1 MKIFWFL
8 SLFLLSAV
16 SAGAEEKPAAENVLE
31 QVSTPAEPET
41 VAPVVYTVEKEILP
55 VPACNDKTLMAKTQE
70 YITAF
75 FDKSDNKGVLFR
87 RRRQLLLNNME
98 NFTTENIANY
108 KTAATSPVSDEIM
121 DLQINHNVPEEN
133 MRLCKKQAANK
144 LYGDIYLLVYP
155 SEKGYK
161 VHVLN
166 LDRKPLA
173 AKNVFE
179 YRPELDN
186 PVVAP

>member
-1 MKIFWFL
+1 MKILWFL
-8 SLFLLSAV
+8 SFFLLSAV
-16 SAGAEEKPAAENVLE
+16 SACAEEKPAAENVLE
-31 QVSTPAEPET
+31 QVKTSAEPET
-41 VAPVVYTVEKEILP
+41 VAPMVYTD
-55 VPACNDKTLMAKTQE
+55 DKILMAKTKE

-75 FDKSDNKGVLFR
+75 FDNNDNKGVLFR
-87 RRRQLLLNNME
+87 RRRHLLLNNME

-108 KTAATSPVSDEIM
+108 KTAATSPVSDEM
-121 DLQINHNVPEEN
+121 VDLQINHNVLEEN

-155 SEKGYK
+155 KENGYK

-173 AKNVFE
+173 VKNTFE
-179 YRPELDN
+179 YQSGLDN
-186 PVVAP
+186 PAVAP